1 MNALRTGITKQQQA
15 PSRVTIIT
23 GRKARSIGNKAAYA
37 EERRAKAL
45 GYIVVKPNL
54 FV

>member
-1 MNALRTGITKQQQA
+1 MSALRTGFSSKQQA
-15 PSRVTIIT
+15 PGRVTIIT
-23 GRKARSIGNKAAYA
+23 GRKARSIGHKAAYA